1 MYYIMMYIYTLKF
14 HIALI
19 IKMSESKEVQYAV
32 GKEKSPHTINEK
44 LWKTEESC
52 HEV

>member
-1 MYYIMMYIYTLKF
+1 
-14 HIALI
+14 
-19 IKMSESKEVQYAV
+19 MSTVCCWK
-32 GKEKSPHTINEK
+32 GKSPHTINEK